1 MARKK
6 QATASKKQQHSAAP
20 DVIERLHPSLRA
32 KFFPLPESG
41 DALTD
46 EQLAEIFGGDLTAL
60 RDVIR
65 LVRQAAQENVDQ

>member
-6 QATASKKQQHSAAP
+6 KAVSSKNQQHSAKR
-20 DVIERLHPSLRA
+20 DVLERLHPSLRA

-46 EQLAEIFGGDLTAL
+46 EQLSEIFGGDLTAL

-65 LVRQAAQENVDQ
+65 LIRQTAQENVDQ

>member
-6 QATASKKQQHSAAP
+6 QATASRKQQHSVAP
-20 DVIERLHPSLRA
+20 DVIDRLHPSLRA

-46 EQLAEIFGGDLTAL
+46 EQLAEIFGGDLNAL

-65 LVRQAAQENVDQ
+65 LIRQTAQKNVDQ